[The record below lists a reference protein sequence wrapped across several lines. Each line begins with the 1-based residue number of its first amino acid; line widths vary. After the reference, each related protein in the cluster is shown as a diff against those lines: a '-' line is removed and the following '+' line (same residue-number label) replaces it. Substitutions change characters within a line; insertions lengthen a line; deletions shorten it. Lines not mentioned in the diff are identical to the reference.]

1 MRLAEQLG
9 VVHRIHIFQAKEQ
22 GIPDAKKIVSSCWDL
37 VRIHDMYFEFLE
49 KYQPRYEHWLARIEN
64 NEDIEASGYFL
75 ERFLLIHEY
84 RKLPFY
90 DPDLPEELLPED
102 WLRPKAA
109 ALFQEFHDLL
119 TDNATEYFNSVVEA
133 YL

>member
-1 MRLAEQLG
+1 
-9 VVHRIHIFQAKEQ
+9 
-22 GIPDAKKIVSSCWDL
+22 
-37 VRIHDMYFEFLE
+37 MYFEFLE
-49 KYQPRYEHWLARIEN
+49 KYQPQYEHWLERIKG
-64 NEDIEASGYFL
+64 NEDIEASEYFL

-109 ALFQEFHDLL
+109 ILFQEFHDLL
-119 TDNATEYFNSVVEA
+119 TDKATDYFNSVVEA
-133 YL
+133 YS